1 MKMSKFEQ
9 YIFIGLLIPPLDFC
23 LLGDYHNHPLIVKI
37 LCPPLDFCLLG
48 DYHSA
53 RIMALPPIICFL
65 LWYYADE
72 IRANKKLMEFLN
84 KVF

>member
-9 YIFIGLLIPPLDFC
+9 YIFIGLLIPPLE
-23 LLGDYHNHPLIVKI
+23 LY
-37 LCPPLDFCLLG
+37 LLG

-72 IRANKKLMEFLN
+72 IRANKKLMEFLD